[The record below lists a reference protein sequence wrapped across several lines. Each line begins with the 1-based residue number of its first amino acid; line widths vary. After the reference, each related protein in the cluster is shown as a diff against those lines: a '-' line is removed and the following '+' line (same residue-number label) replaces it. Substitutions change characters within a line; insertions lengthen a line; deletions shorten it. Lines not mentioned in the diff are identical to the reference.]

1 MHTWHS
7 SFAKPLKRIAQP
19 RAYMMTPGKE
29 SSAPETN
36 VLQSLLAPALDDSAS
51 ASFGS
56 AVAALIQQHLQHD
69 PTLVAKYALDP
80 H

>member
-7 SFAKPLKRIAQP
+7 SFAKSLKRIAQP

-36 VLQSLLAPALDDSAS
+36 VLQEGHPGGKDVRAGGA
-51 ASFGS
+51 
-56 AVAALIQQHLQHD
+56 
-69 PTLVAKYALDP
+69 
-80 H
+80 